1 MSILNAVA
9 RRTCVFT
16 TGTAQQ
22 IWKSIKILAAALLSF
37 KSCLAPGTLAINI
50 DLIIPGFQ
58 FIKLWRCSF
67 SVTAEKEGVGRRE
80 DREEAEAFTQRLHQR
95 PGAMA
100 SLTNKSLGVIRAH
113 SLSCCR

>member
-37 KSCLAPGTLAINI
+37 KSCLAPGALAINI

-67 SVTAEKEGVGRRE
+67 SVTAEKKGVGR
-80 DREEAEAFTQRLHQR
+80 Q
-95 PGAMA
+95 PGGGGQGGGRGSHSETSPAA
-100 SLTNKSLGVIRAH
+100 RCQDTNKSLGVIRAH
-113 SLSCCR
+113 SLR